1 MGLFKKSALP
11 EVKLGWLDFK
21 LTSILGIFIG
31 LILVRIIPQLMEI
44 SLWWYIVL
52 GLLCLIRVW
61 YVIMKK

>member
-11 EVKLGWLDFK
+11 EVKLDWLDFK
-21 LTSILGIFIG
+21 LTSLLGIFIG
-31 LILVRIIPQLMEI
+31 LILPRIIPQLMEI
-44 SLWWYIVL
+44 SIWWYIVL